1 MRIQINLAREPFR
14 KDRPV
19 LIGSAVVAA
28 LLLATL
34 GLLISLVIIDRK
46 ASRDT
51 ARELA
56 KVSTQQARVQ
66 QEQAKIDASM
76 RQQGNTD
83 VLDRSVFLNSL
94 IFRKSI
100 SWTRI
105 FADLEKVMP
114 AQVRVVTIRPQ
125 VNAKNQITLDM
136 TVAAENPEP
145 VLGLIAKLETT
156 DVFGSTSVSV
166 ITPPSQSDPVYRYR
180 IMVTY
185 AQKL

>member
-28 LLLATL
+28 LLFGTLA
-34 GLLISLVIIDRK
+34 LLLSLAIVDRQ
-46 ASRDT
+46 ASRET
-51 ARELA
+51 ALELA
-56 KVSTQQARVQ
+56 KITRQQGRVRA
-66 QEQAKIDASM
+66 EQAKIDGAL

-83 VLDRSVFLNSL
+83 VLDRSVFLNAL
-94 IFRKSI
+94 IFRKAI

-125 VNAKNQITLDM
+125 VNARNQITLDM